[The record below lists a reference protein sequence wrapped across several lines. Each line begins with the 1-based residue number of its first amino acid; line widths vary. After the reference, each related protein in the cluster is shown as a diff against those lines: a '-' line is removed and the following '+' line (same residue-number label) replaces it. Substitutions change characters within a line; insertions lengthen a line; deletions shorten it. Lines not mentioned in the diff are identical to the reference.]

1 MADLTIALLQ
11 LTSHGMDQDANLA
24 KGDAACRRARE
35 LGADIALFPEMW
47 NIGYTFE
54 PSVPMPAG
62 DLWRAP
68 ALWETEPEELSA
80 EQAQAIAEWQAQ
92 AVAPDSPFVRHFQAL
107 ARELEIAIAV
117 TYLERREGL
126 PRNSVSLIDR
136 HGANVL
142 TYSKVHTCD
151 FDWPEAACAPGDGF
165 PVCALDTA
173 AGPVRVGAMI
183 CYDREYPESAR
194 VLMLGGAELILV
206 PNACTLESH
215 RIGQFRARA
224 WENMVGVA
232 MTNYPAPQLNGHSV
246 AFDPLVIDANGVYR
260 DTLIIEAGDREG
272 IYLAPFDLDALRDW
286 RRGETLGNAFRR
298 PQLYGALTA
307 EAVDHPFVRVDRSG
321 QRHDVTRRRV

>member
-1 MADLTIALLQ
+1 MPDLTIALLQ

-24 KGDAACRRARE
+24 KGDAACRQARE

-54 PSVPMPAG
+54 PSVPLPKG

-92 AVAPDSPFVRHFQAL
+92 AVMLDGPFVTHFREL
-107 ARELEIAIAV
+107 AGELEIAIAV

-126 PRNSVSLIDR
+126 PRNSVSIIDR
-136 HGANVL
+136 HGDIVL
-142 TYSKVHTCD
+142 TYAKVHTCD

-165 PVCALDTA
+165 PVGALDTA

-183 CYDREYPESAR
+183 CYDREFPESAR
-194 VLMLGGAELILV
+194 ALMLGGAELILT
-206 PNACTLESH
+206 PNACPLETN

-224 WENMVGVA
+224 MENMVGVA
-232 MTNYPAPQLNGHSV
+232 MANYAAPQQNGHSV
-246 AFDPLVIDANGVYR
+246 AFDPLVIDSAGAYR
-260 DTLIIEAGDREG
+260 DTLIIEAGEREDV
-272 IYLAPFDLDALRDW
+272 YLARFDLSALRDW
-286 RRGETLGNAFRR
+286 RCREAFGNAFRR

-307 EAVDHPFVRVDRSG
+307 EAVDQPFVRVDRSG
-321 QRHDVTRRRV
+321 QRHDMSRRRV